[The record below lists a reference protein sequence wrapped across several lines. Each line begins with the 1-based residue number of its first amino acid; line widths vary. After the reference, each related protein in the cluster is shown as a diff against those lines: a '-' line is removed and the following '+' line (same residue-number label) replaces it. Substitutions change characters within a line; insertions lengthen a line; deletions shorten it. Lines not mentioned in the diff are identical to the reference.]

1 MNELIVHDQS
11 KEWTNKKQK
20 QKKKEKEKEKEK
32 KKKQRLSWLRNATIH
47 TDSLCE
53 DTKLK
58 KMVTHKLKESANTS
72 QRQLTGWLWELF

>member
-1 MNELIVHDQS
+1 MIKVKSGQTKN
-11 KEWTNKKQK
+11 KNKK
-20 QKKKEKEKEKEK
+20 K
-32 KKKQRLSWLRNATIH
+32 KKKQRLSCLRNATIH